1 LGSAYGDGLFVA
13 FHGSWNRAPEPQA
26 GYRVVFAPFAD
37 GKATG
42 KYVTVASGKFRPSG
56 LAVADDGS
64 LFVAAD
70 ANGKIWRISR
80 NSGG

>member
-1 LGSAYGDGLFVA
+1 
-13 FHGSWNRAPEPQA
+13 
-26 GYRVVFAPFAD
+26 VVFAPFAD

-80 NSGG
+80 KSGG